1 MYQLDLWE
9 LGKKFYHS
17 NIESNYG
24 LFEINAPD
32 CSIIKSHCVSPVFTF
47 VDAGIFEEF
56 QTLL

>member
-1 MYQLDLWE
+1 MSQLVQWE
-9 LGKKFYHS
+9 LGKKFHHS

-24 LFEINAPD
+24 YFEINAPA
-32 CSIIKSHCVSPVFTF
+32 CSVIKSHCVSPVFTF